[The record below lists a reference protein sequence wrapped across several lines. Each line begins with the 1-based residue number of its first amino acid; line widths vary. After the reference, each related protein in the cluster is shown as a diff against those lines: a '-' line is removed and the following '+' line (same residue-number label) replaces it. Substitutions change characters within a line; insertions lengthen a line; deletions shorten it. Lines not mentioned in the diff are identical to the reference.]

1 MPEVYFKNVDNVIFT
16 DEDLK
21 MIILDKKVNDFQGQK
36 LIQDEIPYSGEKVTY
51 YRKKENRKIE
61 LTFVF
66 DIALFTELRNQVTQL
81 ENIIYS
87 SLRIGIY
94 EEGYEYKCNLIS
106 VSQENIKKYLRK
118 YTFIFEAT
126 TSDRTFIG
134 SG

>member
-1 MPEVYFKNVDNVIFT
+1 MAEIYFKNVDNVIYT

-51 YRKKENRKIE
+51 CRKKENRKLE

-66 DIALFTELRNQVTQL
+66 DIASFTELRNQVTQL

-94 EEGYEYKCNLIS
+94 EDGYEYECNFIS

-118 YTFIFEAT
+118 YTFVFEVT
-126 TSDRTFIG
+126 TSDRAFIG